1 MRRRRGRKG
10 FFLLLLLLIIGGCS
24 NGNINSE
31 EQSVRS
37 VTESVS
43 EERKVALEMVTLPI
57 SKAEKPSLP
66 EPTEAPA
73 SEPTE
78 APAPEPTE
86 VPTPEPTE
94 APTPEP
100 TEEPTPEPTEAPA
113 PEPTE
118 APTPEPTEVR
128 STGSSREYAVNDKN
142 GKIHMVGQ
150 CAATGDG
157 KNAMKEPV
165 YFSTY
170 EEAEAYSVARK
181 PSLEKRRCGN
191 CW

>member
-1 MRRRRGRKG
+1 M
-10 FFLLLLLLIIGGCS
+10 LLIIGGCS
-24 NGNINSE
+24 NGNIKSE

-57 SKAEKPSLP
+57 SEAEKPSP
-66 EPTEAPA
+66 
-73 SEPTE
+73 
-78 APAPEPTE
+78 
-86 VPTPEPTE
+86 PEPTE
-94 APTPEP
+94 APTSELTEAPTSEP
-100 TEEPTPEPTEAPA
+100 TEEPTLEPTEAHA

-118 APTPEPTEVR
+118 APTLEPTEVR